1 MKLRAKSYI
10 KNKLPYGSLF
20 FYPAEY
26 TKNKYS
32 KGVII
37 VSEKI
42 GILVIHGIGAVE
54 ESFKKDFNTL
64 KNSINNLIPDNL
76 KSRCFWNYLFWLGE
90 INKKEEEYKKNIK
103 KYRLNNCFGLRDFI
117 LDTVADEVVYRGNR
131 EESGTIYD
139 NVQKNIYGI
148 IQKIYSEV
156 G

>member
-1 MKLRAKSYI
+1 MQRS
-10 KNKLPYGSLF
+10 
-20 FYPAEY
+20 
-26 TKNKYS
+26 
-32 KGVII
+32 
-37 VSEKI
+37 
-42 GILVIHGIGAVE
+42 
-54 ESFKKDFNTL
+54 
-64 KNSINNLIPDNL
+64 
-76 KSRCFWNYLFWLGE
+76 LFWLGE